1 MNCREFNELLNELAS
16 DRLLD
21 ALARKRALVHAGGC
35 ESCARQLAAQRAL
48 SAGLVEFAE
57 VTSRELPPARIKH
70 QLRAVVA
77 ERRTVSATSSVSAS
91 ASATVLAFKP
101 AAKPQWQRQAWA
113 IAATILVLFTV
124 STVLWK
130 HTPNAEPR
138 ALAGKTTPT
147 PQTETVVDKT
157 PVPAVGT
164 AADLPPGKDQLAQR
178 QVVKQQATRRVRVSS
193 PVTVGTR
200 ADEQELVSEFVPLTL
215 DTDER
220 ALANGTLVRLEVPR
234 ARLIALGLPLRVE
247 AERDTINAEVM
258 MGDNG
263 VAYAIR
269 VVR

>member
-1 MNCREFNELLNELAS
+1 MNCREFKELLNELAS

-57 VTSRELPPARIKH
+57 LTGQELPPARLKQ
-70 QLRAVVA
+70 QLRAAVA
-77 ERRTVSATSSVSAS
+77 ERRAASVITAVP
-91 ASATVLAFKP
+91 ATVLAFRP
-101 AAKPQWQRQAWA
+101 AAKLNWQRQALAAAAA
-113 IAATILVLFTV
+113 ILLLFTV
-124 STVLWK
+124 STLLWQQSNGIEK
-130 HTPNAEPR
+130 TK
-138 ALAGKTTPT
+138 LASGATPT
-147 PQTETVVDKT
+147 PPAT
-157 PVPAVGT
+157 PDVPKPSQVAEPPT
-164 AADLPPGKDQLAQR
+164 TDLKPSEQLAPR
-178 QVVKQQATRRVRVSS
+178 QVANRRPARRVRAAET
-193 PVTVGTR
+193 VT
-200 ADEQELVSEFVPLTL
+200 DEQEIASEFVPLTL

-234 ARLIALGLPLRVE
+234 ARLIAMGLPLRVE
-247 AERDTINAEVM
+247 ADRDTINAEVM